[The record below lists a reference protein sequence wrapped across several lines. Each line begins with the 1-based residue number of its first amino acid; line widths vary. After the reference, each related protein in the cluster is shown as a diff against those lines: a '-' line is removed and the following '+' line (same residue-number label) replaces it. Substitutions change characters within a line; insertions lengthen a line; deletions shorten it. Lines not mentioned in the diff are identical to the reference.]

1 MAMLSTALGKGNK
14 IDMLAVFNAVFSVV
28 SSSAE
33 LRAIFQHEM
42 EVAIVAART
51 EGKNEELATLLFQL
65 ASARHLFLQGLSR
78 AIGPR
83 CR

>member
-1 MAMLSTALGKGNK
+1 MAMLSTALGKGNE

-51 EGKNEELATLLFQL
+51 EGKN
-65 ASARHLFLQGLSR
+65 
-78 AIGPR
+78 
-83 CR
+83 